1 MNLCMSNGFS
11 VTAERRLII
20 TILFLISLL
29 ISASVKK
36 PINIFYS
43 FSSVENI
50 SSISKVD
57 GHLGSKVDG
66 HLGSKVDGHL
76 GSDFCDCDDK
86 CLDGNCC
93 SVFSFASNYLS
104 SMDFRSLDKTTLV
117 SVLYVAFFIDSPY
130 TPPILY

>member
-50 SSISKVD
+50 SSI
-57 GHLGSKVDG
+57 SKVDG

>member
-50 SSISKVD
+50 SSI
-57 GHLGSKVDG
+57 
-66 HLGSKVDGHL
+66 SKVDGHL